1 MIAQPSA
8 FAGVELAPPVQVRA
22 LSLRPGWFHLAR
34 PGVADRLVHP
44 HLDESAPVRS
54 ACRDLDVGFY
64 LPVPPWEVAI
74 HRVSIDGRTQVGLVL
89 EVAVADYLD
98 GRIRP
103 HEATRGHAVE
113 SLADHL
119 TGSGVDVAPVT
130 LAHRSDPELPVA
142 LAELTTGPPT
152 LTTTGADGAE
162 HAVWLVDAER
172 LEPVLERLS
181 RRGVLYVVD
190 GHHRCAAAAV
200 LAGRGRGGPPGA
212 DASGHM
218 FALVVGEEQL
228 EVSSYHVLVSG
239 VTQAPGALARSVVRA
254 LEAEATPVSASEVDW
269 PEPGVIDMWHAG
281 RWLRT
286 HLSAGPGGDATR
298 LHEQL
303 IEPVFGITRSGDDRR
318 LEHVPGTVSRL
329 ELQERCPE
337 GTVAFVVHPPTARSL
352 FATADEGDSVPAK
365 SSLFHPKVPAG
376 LFLRRRDACR

>member
-8 FAGVELAPPVQVRA
+8 VAGVELAPPVRVRA

-44 HLDESAPVRS
+44 LLAESTTLRS
-54 ACRDLDVGFY
+54 AGRDLDVGFY

-74 HRVSIDGRTQVGLVL
+74 HRVSSDGRTQIGLIL
-89 EVAVADYLD
+89 EVAVSDYLD

-119 TGSGVDVAPVT
+119 TDSGVDVAPVT
-130 LAHRSDPELPVA
+130 LAHRADPELPVA
-142 LAELTTGPPT
+142 LAELTAGPPT
-152 LTTTGADGAE
+152 LTTTGDDGAE
-162 HAVWLVDAER
+162 HTVWLVDAER
-172 LEPVLERLS
+172 LEPVIERLT

-190 GHHRCAAAAV
+190 GHHRCAAEAV

-212 DASGHM
+212 DASDHV

-239 VTQAPGALARSVVRA
+239 VTESPGALARSVDRA
-254 LEAEATPVSASEVDW
+254 LGVEATPVSASQVAHS
-269 PEPGVIDMWHAG
+269 EPGVIGVWHAG

-286 HLSAGPGGDATR
+286 RLTAGPGGDAAR

-303 IEPVFGITRSGDDRR
+303 LEPLFGITRSGDDRR
-318 LEHVPGTVSRL
+318 LEHLPGTDSPA

-337 GTVAFVVHPPTARSL
+337 GTVAFVLHPPTTRSL
-352 FATADEGDSVPAK
+352 FATADEGGSVPAK

>member
-8 FAGVELAPPVQVRA
+8 LTGVELAPPVEARA

-34 PGVADRLVHP
+34 PGVADRLVRP
-44 HLDESAPVRS
+44 LLDEAAPARS
-54 ACRDLDVGFY
+54 AGRDLDVGLY

-74 HRVSIDGRTQVGLVL
+74 HQVSVDGRTQVGLIL
-89 EVAVADYLD
+89 EVAVTDYLE

-103 HEATRGHAVE
+103 HEATRGHSVE
-113 SLADHL
+113 SLAAHL

-130 LAHRSDPELPVA
+130 LAHRDDPQLPVA
-142 LAELTTGPPT
+142 LEEVTSGPPT
-152 LTTTGADGAE
+152 LTTTGDDGAE
-162 HAVWLVDAER
+162 HTVWLVDAER
-172 LEPVLERLS
+172 LEPVLERLR

-200 LAGRGRGGPPGA
+200 LAGRGRGGQPGA
-212 DASGHM
+212 DASDHM

-239 VTQAPGALARSVVRA
+239 VTESPEALARSVTRA
-254 LEAEATPVSASEVDW
+254 LAVEATPASAAEVAC
-269 PEPGVIDMWHAG
+269 PEPGVIGMWHAG

-286 HLSAGPGGDATR
+286 RLTAGPGGDAAR

-303 IEPVFGITRSGDDRR
+303 LEPVFGITRSGDDRR
-318 LEHVPGTVSRL
+318 LEHVPGTVSPC

-337 GTVAFVVHPPTARSL
+337 GTVAFVVHPPSARSL
-352 FATADEGDSVPAK
+352 FATADEGGSVPAK